1 MYCGIAFEVVCG
13 DFGVVCGSLQW
24 FAVFQWTGTREQINR
39 QMPGAL
45 KVVAGS
51 RLKQYSPTGA

>member
-1 MYCGIAFEVVCG
+1 MVILGWFAVVCSG
-13 DFGVVCGSLQW
+13 LQW
-24 FAVFQWTGTREQINR
+24 FAVLQWTGTREQINR
-39 QMPGAL
+39 QMPDAL